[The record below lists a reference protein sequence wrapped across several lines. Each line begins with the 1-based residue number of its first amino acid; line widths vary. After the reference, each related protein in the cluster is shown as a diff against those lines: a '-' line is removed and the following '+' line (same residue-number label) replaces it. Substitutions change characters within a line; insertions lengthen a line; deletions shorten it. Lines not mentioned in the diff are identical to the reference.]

1 MMLSALSLLAAGSA
15 TAGTTNV
22 TVARIMPDTNFP
34 SGDVRHDHP
43 N

>member
-15 TAGTTNV
+15 TAGTNV